1 MWFNYGMFPQTWE
14 GPELKSAE
22 GYGGDKDP
30 LDVIEIGSTP
40 LARGS
45 VTRVKVL
52 STSNLELA

>member
-30 LDVIEIGSTP
+30 LDGPEQ
-40 LARGS
+40 RGRRPPRCRNS
-45 VTRVKVL
+45 
-52 STSNLELA
+52 